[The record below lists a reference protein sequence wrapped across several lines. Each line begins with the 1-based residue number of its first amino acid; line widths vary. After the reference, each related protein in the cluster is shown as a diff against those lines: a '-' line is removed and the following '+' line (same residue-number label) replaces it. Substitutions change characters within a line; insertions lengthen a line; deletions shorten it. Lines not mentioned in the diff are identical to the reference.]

1 MKTIDTLVEHI
12 YNLFNLY
19 PIQKEEDEV
28 DKLIDNF
35 GEMLKIHIKDFLYR
49 KPRGTSGL
57 RLSGIGKPDRQ
68 LWYDMNI
75 KGEDTSLTPS
85 TRIKFLYGYILE
97 EFLLLCASV
106 SGHKV
111 EAQQKEVEIEG
122 VKGHQD
128 AMIDGVLVDCKSSSG
143 RSFDKFKSNNL
154 LEDDPFGYIAQISA
168 YAEANGVDKAAFL
181 AIDKSTGEICLSPVH
196 AMEMINASSRVK
208 HLKKTVSS
216 DKVPDRCYSPIA
228 DGKSGN
234 YRLPVGCIYCRHK
247 RLCWTDANRGKGIR
261 VFNYARSKKYLVQVY
276 KEPEVPEAV
285 NW

>member
-1 MKTIDTLVEHI
+1 MKTIDTLVEDI
-12 YNLFNLY
+12 YNLFNLD

-68 LWYDMNI
+68 LWYYMNI